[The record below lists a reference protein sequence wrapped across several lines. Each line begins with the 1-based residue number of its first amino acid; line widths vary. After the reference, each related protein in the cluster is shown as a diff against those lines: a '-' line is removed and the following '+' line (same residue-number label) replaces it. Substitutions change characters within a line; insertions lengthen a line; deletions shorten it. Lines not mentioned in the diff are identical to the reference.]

1 MLNESCIDLVKTNK
15 SVSPVKRVN
24 GKLEPMKRIYKTS
37 DVFEISNM
45 AEGVITEYI
54 ESKKLIG
61 IKACIEYQIR
71 HAKFKNYLGP
81 FPLKSEKVF
90 QYPGES
96 ERKQISLLADSL
108 IATVIM
114 YRIQL
119 NEHHS
124 NLSSIVFSE
133 LNAGLE
139 WCLYWA
145 SRGISLSASSNEHI
159 STFKKEEVEQYI
171 N

>member
-15 SVSPVKRVN
+15 SVSPDKRVN
-24 GKLEPMKRIYKTS
+24 GELQPMKRAYKKS
-37 DVFEISNM
+37 DVFKISNM
-45 AEGVITEYI
+45 ADGVITEYI
-54 ESKKLIG
+54 EGKKLIG

-81 FPLKSEKVF
+81 FTLKSEKIF

-96 ERKQISLLADSL
+96 ERKNISLLADSL

-139 WCLYWA
+139 WCLCWA
-145 SRGISLSASSNEHI
+145 SRGISLSSSENEYI
-159 STFKKEEVEQYI
+159 TTFKKEEVEQYI